1 MDWGQLLQGINTHTI
16 ALKMDTKRGYYSIL
30 LSLIDKLFEGE
41 IDQQTF
47 EECVR
52 YIFGGD
58 AYIMFT
64 IDKLVLSL
72 VRDVGLTAERSV
84 MRVSLILACW

>member
-1 MDWGQLLQGINTHTI
+1 MLVYV
-16 ALKMDTKRGYYSIL
+16 ALKMDTKNGYYNML
-30 LSLIDKLFEGE
+30 LALVDKLFEGE
-41 IDQQTF
+41 IDQQTY

-52 YIFGGD
+52 YNFGTD

-72 VRDVGLTAERSV
+72 VRHVSSV
-84 MRVSLILACW
+84 QYTSFFTFTYFCV